1 MNGNNYITN
10 KNKSFM
16 KLIITLFFAFISA
29 LSFGQVD
36 KQSFYNPTDYP
47 ATKYSVKTD
56 TFSLKTFKIEL
67 VQVKL
72 KAEQPSDNTAY
83 CRIWLTVK
91 SGNTVVD
98 KLFFPECH
106 AVSGCSGIFAKGQ
119 PSKDYIILSKFG
131 DNSGQVI
138 IIDNTGKI
146 QTYPGGGYAVS
157 DDSKY
162 LFSIHDSNTIG
173 VTVFDLSKN
182 KMIYLISQ
190 LKSELADFYQVGN
203 KYFVVEIDDDATNEN
218 QTNIFTFD
226 FALRSMVKSTVND
239 QYVEKAQP
247 LKAYNR
253 YMFTPCNCGQKN

>member
-1 MNGNNYITN
+1 MKKAILFLLLLIPAI
-10 KNKSFM
+10 SF
-16 KLIITLFFAFISA
+16 A
-29 LSFGQVD
+29 QVD
-36 KQSFYNPTDYP
+36 KQSFYNPNDYP
-47 ATKYSVKTD
+47 ATKYSVKID

-72 KAEQPSDNTAY
+72 KGEQSSDNTAY

-106 AVSGCSGIFAKGQ
+106 ATGGCSGIFADGQ

-131 DNSGQVI
+131 DNSGQLI

-146 QTYPGGGYAVS
+146 QTYPGGGYSVS
-157 DDSKY
+157 DDLKY
-162 LFSIHDSNTIG
+162 LFTVHESNTIG

-182 KMIYLISQ
+182 KMIYLIEQ
-190 LKSELADFYQVGN
+190 LKSELADFYQAGN

-226 FALRSMVKSTVND
+226 FAIGYMIKSTVND
-239 QYVEKAQP
+239 QYVEKATR

-253 YMFTPCNCGQKN
+253 YNFAPCNCGQKK

>member
-1 MNGNNYITN
+1 
-10 KNKSFM
+10 M
-16 KLIITLFFAFISA
+16 KKAILILLLLIPA
-29 LSFGQVD
+29 LSFAQVD
-36 KQSFYNPTDYP
+36 KQSFYNPNDYP
-47 ATKYSVKTD
+47 ATKYSVKID
-56 TFSLKTFKIEL
+56 TFSLKTFKVEL

-72 KAEQPSDNTAY
+72 KAEQPSENTAY

-106 AVSGCSGIFAKGQ
+106 ATGGCSGIFADGQ
-119 PSKDYIILSKFG
+119 PSKEYIILSKFG
-131 DNSGQVI
+131 DNSGQLI

-146 QTYPGGGYAVS
+146 QTYPGGGYSVS
-157 DDSKY
+157 DDLKY
-162 LFSIHDSNTIG
+162 LFTVHESNTIG

-182 KMIYLISQ
+182 KMIYLIEQ
-190 LKSELADFYQVGN
+190 LKSELADFYQAGN

-226 FALRSMVKSTVND
+226 FAIGYMIKSTVND
-239 QYVEKAQP
+239 QYVEKATR

-253 YMFTPCNCGQKN
+253 YNFAPCNCGQKN

>member
-1 MNGNNYITN
+1 
-10 KNKSFM
+10 M
-16 KLIITLFFAFISA
+16 KLQTTIILVLISM

-36 KQSFYNPTDYP
+36 KNSFYNPKDYP
-47 ATKYSVKTD
+47 DAKYSVKID
-56 TFSLKTFKIEL
+56 TFSLKAFKVEL

-72 KAEQPSDNTAY
+72 KAEPLDNNSAY

-91 SGNTVVD
+91 SGNTVID

-106 AVSGCSGIFAKGQ
+106 ATGGCSGIFADGQ
-119 PSKDYIILSKFG
+119 PSKDYVILSKFG
-131 DNSGQVI
+131 DNSGQLI
-138 IIDNTGKI
+138 IIDSAGKI

-157 DDSKY
+157 DDLKY
-162 LFSIHDSNTIG
+162 LFSVHESNAVG

-182 KMIYLISQ
+182 KMIFLMSQ
-190 LKSELADFYQVGN
+190 LKSDLADFYRSGN

-226 FALRSMVKSTVND
+226 FAMGYMIKSTVND
-239 QYVEKAQP
+239 QYVEKAIR

-253 YMFTPCNCGQKN
+253 YNFAPCNCGQKK

>member
-1 MNGNNYITN
+1 
-10 KNKSFM
+10 M
-16 KLIITLFFAFISA
+16 KLSIAIIFVFFSGLA
-29 LSFGQVD
+29 FGQVD
-36 KQSFYNPTDYP
+36 KNGFYNPGDYP
-47 ATKYSVKTD
+47 DAKYSVKID
-56 TFSLKTFKIEL
+56 TFSLKAFKVEL

-72 KAEQPSDNTAY
+72 KAEPLDNNSAY

-91 SGNTVVD
+91 SGNTVID

-131 DNSGQVI
+131 DNAGQVI

-157 DDSKY
+157 DDLKY

-182 KMIYLISQ
+182 KMIYLIAQ
-190 LKSELADFYQVGN
+190 LKSELADFYRSGN

-226 FALRSMVKSTVND
+226 FAVGAMVKSTVND
-239 QYVEKAQP
+239 QYVEKAQL

-253 YMFTPCNCGQKN
+253 YMFTPCTCGQKN

>member
-1 MNGNNYITN
+1 
-10 KNKSFM
+10 M
-16 KLIITLFFAFISA
+16 KLSIAIIFIFFSVQA
-29 LSFGQVD
+29 FGQVD
-36 KQSFYNPTDYP
+36 KDAFYNPSDYP
-47 ATKYSVKTD
+47 DVKYSVKID
-56 TFSLKTFKIEL
+56 TFSLKAFKVEL

-72 KAEQPSDNTAY
+72 KAEPLDNNSAY

-91 SGNTVVD
+91 SGNTITD
-98 KLFFPECH
+98 KLFYPECH
-106 AVSGCSGIFAKGQ
+106 AASGCSGIFAKGQ
-119 PSKDYIILSKFG
+119 PSKDYIILSKYG
-131 DNSGQVI
+131 DNAGQVI
-138 IIDNTGKI
+138 IIDSTGKI

-157 DDSKY
+157 DDLKY

-182 KMIYLISQ
+182 KMIYLIAQ
-190 LKSELADFYQVGN
+190 LKSELADFYRSGN

-226 FALRSMVKSTVND
+226 FAVGAMVKSTVND
-239 QYVEKAQP
+239 QYVEKAQL

>member
-1 MNGNNYITN
+1 MKKAILFLLLLIPAI
-10 KNKSFM
+10 SF
-16 KLIITLFFAFISA
+16 A
-29 LSFGQVD
+29 QVD
-36 KQSFYNPTDYP
+36 KQSFYDPNDYP
-47 ATKYSVKTD
+47 ATKYSVKID

-72 KAEQPSDNTAY
+72 KGEQPSDNTAY

-106 AVSGCSGIFAKGQ
+106 ATGGCSGIFADGQ

-131 DNSGQVI
+131 DNSGQLI

-146 QTYPGGGYAVS
+146 QTYPGGGYSVS
-157 DDSKY
+157 DDLKY
-162 LFSIHDSNTIG
+162 LFTVHESNTIG

-182 KMIYLISQ
+182 KMIYLIEQ
-190 LKSELADFYQVGN
+190 LKSELADFYQAGN

-226 FALRSMVKSTVND
+226 FAIGYMIKSTVND
-239 QYVEKAQP
+239 QYVEKATR

-253 YMFTPCNCGQKN
+253 YNFAPCNCGQKK

>member
-1 MNGNNYITN
+1 
-10 KNKSFM
+10 M
-16 KLIITLFFAFISA
+16 KLSIAIIFVFFSGLA
-29 LSFGQVD
+29 FGQVD
-36 KQSFYNPTDYP
+36 KNAFYNPVDYP
-47 ATKYSVKTD
+47 GAKYSVKID
-56 TFSLKTFKIEL
+56 TFSLKAFKVEL

-72 KAEQPSDNTAY
+72 KAEPPDNTAY

-91 SGNTVVD
+91 SGNTIID
-98 KLFFPECH
+98 KLFYPECH
-106 AVSGCSGIFAKGQ
+106 AVNGCSGIFAKGQ
-119 PSKDYIILSKFG
+119 PSKDYIILSKYG
-131 DNSGQVI
+131 DNAGQVI
-138 IIDNTGKI
+138 IIDSTGKI

-157 DDSKY
+157 DDLKY

-182 KMIYLISQ
+182 KMIYLIAQ
-190 LKSELADFYQVGN
+190 LKSELADFYRAGN

-226 FALRSMVKSTVND
+226 FVNGNMFKSTVND

-253 YMFTPCNCGQKN
+253 YMFTPCTCGQKN